1 MKKESAVKRKLAC
14 QVPIKSSC
22 LNLCQ
27 FLGKRKYFPGSPPPC
42 EDPSTK
48 QPKSCEKEHKFTPDR
63 SQESLGTQSR
73 PAARKS
79 LKIASLSPSKRSK
92 RPCRAIG
99 SPRSPSCSSPKSN
112 ASSPL
117 GGDTCKRRRRG
128 GELSKEF
135 QVRWSYLSQFP

>member
-1 MKKESAVKRKLAC
+1 MSSAYKVLVSKSC
-14 QVPIKSSC
+14 Q
-22 LNLCQ
+22 L
-27 FLGKRKYFPGSPPPC
+27 LGKRKYFPGSPPSC

-48 QPKSCEKEHKFTPDR
+48 QPNSCEKEHKFTPDR

-92 RPCRAIG
+92 RPCSRAIG
-99 SPRSPSCSSPKSN
+99 SPQSPSCSSPKSS

-135 QVRWSYLSQFP
+135 QVRWSYLSQFPW